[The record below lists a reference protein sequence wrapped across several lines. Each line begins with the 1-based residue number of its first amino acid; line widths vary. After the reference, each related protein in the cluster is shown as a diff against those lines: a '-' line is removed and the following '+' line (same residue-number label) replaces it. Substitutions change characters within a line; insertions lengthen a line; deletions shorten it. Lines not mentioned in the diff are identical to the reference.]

1 MVTEKD
7 IYIGL
12 RFKVGNYEYE
22 VISATTIISLSTNS
36 EYTGYTYRDI
46 ADYLNKGAWI
56 LSEPIIKTYEL
67 W

>member
-12 RFKVGNYEYE
+12 RFKSGNDEYE
-22 VISATTIISLSTNS
+22 VKSATTIICVDTNS

-46 ADYLNKGAWI
+46 VGYLNKGAWV